1 MYSDIL
7 LLMVWNTCDFIQYQD
22 LAVFLDSGENV
33 CDADDSARLWAQ
45 THPFVDGEYGADGR
59 QAVDVTGAVQRVEAD
74 HILPLWRNTLNN
86 EIWR

>member
-22 LAVFLDSGENV
+22 LAVFLTREQNV